1 MISNSTA
8 YDIIYNALQICG
20 VISYGEAIEPA
31 IAKTALQMLN
41 AIRGEWSGK
50 YINYRVYDQTYT
62 PTSGTYSITM
72 GTSVGLSGNILT
84 RAAEINEVIVS
95 IGTLNYQIPVKSYAE
110 YRQRTFTQVLSL
122 PGAAYLDTN
131 YPIQTLYFYPGL
143 AVGYSVR
150 VLGLAYLAEYENV
163 SDVYVDP
170 PELFQCLI
178 YALSLKLSPMFGT
191 DPNTIGTVYP
201 MLQSALKGIKAIN
214 FKTRMQRA
222 KNDLGTSESYS
233 FFTGG
238 F

>member
-1 MISNSTA
+1 MISNLTA

-41 AIRGEWSGK
+41 AIKSEWSGK
-50 YINYRVYDQTYT
+50 YINYKVYDQTYT

-72 GTSVGLSGNILT
+72 GVSGNIPV

-95 IGTLNYQIPVKSYAE
+95 IGALNYQIPVKSYDE

-122 PGAAYLDTN
+122 PGVAYLDTN

-143 AVGYSVR
+143 AFGYSVR
-150 VLGLAYLAEYENV
+150 VLGLAYLTEYENV
-163 SDVYVDP
+163 SDLFIDP
-170 PELFQCLI
+170 PEMFQCLI
-178 YALSLKLSPMFGT
+178 YALALKLAPMFGT
-191 DPNTIGTVYP
+191 DPNSMTNVFQ
-201 MLQSALKGIKAIN
+201 MLSSALKPLKAIN

-222 KNDLGTSESYS
+222 KNDMGSATGSYT